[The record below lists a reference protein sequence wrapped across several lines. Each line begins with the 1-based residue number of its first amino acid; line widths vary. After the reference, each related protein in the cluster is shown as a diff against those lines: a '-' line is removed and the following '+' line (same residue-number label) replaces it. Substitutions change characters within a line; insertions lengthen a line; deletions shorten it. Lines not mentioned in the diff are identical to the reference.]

1 MLSVKIT
8 RLPVPMHSINSL
20 HQRISDA
27 FSNAKFTHDPLQL
40 YQPIA
45 YTLDLGGKRLRPLLV
60 LMSCDIFGGNIE
72 KAIYP
77 AMGVEIFHNFTLLHD
92 DIMDNAPL
100 RRGKKTVHQKWDTNT
115 AILSGDT
122 MFVIAYE
129 HVAKTD
135 PALLPQVLD
144 LFNDTARKVCEG
156 QQYDMNFETQANV
169 SIPDYMTMIRLK
181 TAVLIACS
189 LKLGAIVANASQ
201 DDADK
206 IYELGIE
213 LGLAFQ
219 LQDDFL
225 DAFGDASKFG
235 KAIGG
240 DIATNKKTFLL
251 LKAFELAKDD
261 TLIKLTN
268 CYFDKEIN
276 RQQKT
281 DEILN
286 IYRKL
291 NIDKITR
298 LEIEAHHW
306 KAMEILKSLQFAPE
320 MTSELIALMQ
330 EMLGRER

>member
-1 MLSVKIT
+1 
-8 RLPVPMHSINSL
+8 MHSLTSL
-20 HQRISDA
+20 NKRITEA
-27 FSNAKFTHDPLQL
+27 FSDTRFNQEPHQL
-40 YQPIA
+40 YQPIV

-60 LMSCDIFGGNIE
+60 LISCDLFGGDIE

-100 RRGKKTVHQKWDTNT
+100 RRGNTTVHEKWDTNT

-156 QQYDMNFETQANV
+156 QQYDMNFETQPNV
-169 SIPDYMTMIRLK
+169 SVPDYITMIRLK

-189 LKLGAIVANASQ
+189 LKLGAMLSNATAA
-201 DDADK
+201 DAEK
-206 IYELGIE
+206 IYDLGIE

-225 DAFGDASKFG
+225 DAFGDTSKFG

-240 DIATNKKTFLL
+240 DIATNKKTFLYI
-251 LKAFELAKDD
+251 KAFELAKGN
-261 TLIKLTN
+261 TLDKLTN
-268 CYFDKEIN
+268 YSFNREIPTVEKIEGILTIY
-276 RQQKT
+276 RELKI
-281 DEILN
+281 DEI
-286 IYRKL
+286 
-291 NIDKITR
+291 TR
-298 LEIEAHHW
+298 VEIENHHL
-306 KAMEILKSLQFAPE
+306 KAMDMLRSLQFNSEKTEE
-320 MTSELIALMQ
+320 MVGLMQ
-330 EMLGRER
+330 EMLSRER

>member
-1 MLSVKIT
+1 
-8 RLPVPMHSINSL
+8 MHSIKSL
-20 HQRISDA
+20 HERVNKA
-27 FSNAKFTHDPLQL
+27 FSKTLFSREPEQL

-45 YTLDLGGKRLRPLLV
+45 YTLDLGGKRLRPVLV
-60 LMSCDIFGGNIE
+60 LMACDIFGGELE
-72 KAIYP
+72 KAVYP

-100 RRGKKTVHQKWDTNT
+100 RRGNKTVHQKWDTNT

-122 MFVIAYE
+122 MFVVAYE

-135 PALLPQVLD
+135 PALLPQVLN

-156 QQYDMNFETQANV
+156 QQYDMNFETQADV
-169 SIPDYMTMIRLK
+169 TISDYMMMIRLK

-189 LKLGAIVANASQ
+189 LKLGAIIAHANPA
-201 DDADK
+201 DAER

-225 DAFGDASKFG
+225 DAFGDTGKFG
-235 KAIGG
+235 KTIGG
-240 DIATNKKTFLL
+240 DIATNKKTYLL
-251 LKAFELAKDD
+251 LKAFESARGD

-268 CYFDKEIN
+268 FFFDKDIPAK
-276 RQQKT
+276 QKT
-281 DEILN
+281 EGVLE
-286 IYRKL
+286 IYREL
-291 NIDKITR
+291 AIDKITR
-298 LEIEAHHW
+298 QKIEYHHG
-306 KAMEILKSLQFAPE
+306 KAMEILQSFHFDTE
-320 MTSELIALMQ
+320 ITSELEELMQ

>member
-1 MLSVKIT
+1 
-8 RLPVPMHSINSL
+8 MHSIKSL
-20 HQRISDA
+20 HNRISEA
-27 FSNAKFTHDPLQL
+27 FSDAKFTQDPLQL

-45 YTLDLGGKRLRPLLV
+45 YTLELGGKRLRPLLV
-60 LMSCDIFGGNIE
+60 LMSCDIFGGDIE
-72 KAIYP
+72 TAIYP

-100 RRGKKTVHQKWDTNT
+100 RRGMKTVHEKWDINT

-135 PALLPQVLD
+135 PALLPEVLN

-156 QQYDMNFETQANV
+156 QQYDMNFETQPGV
-169 SIPDYMTMIRLK
+169 SIADYMTMIRLK

-189 LKLGAIVANASQ
+189 LKLGAVLAHAGQ
-201 DDADK
+201 ADAEK
-206 IYELGIE
+206 IYDLGIE

-225 DAFGDASKFG
+225 DAFGDTSKFG

-251 LKAFELAKDD
+251 LKAFELAKGD

-268 CYFDKEIN
+268 YYFDREID
-276 RQQKT
+276 RQEKT
-281 DEILN
+281 EGILE

-291 NIDKITR
+291 EIDRITR
-298 LEIEAHHW
+298 LEIEAHHQ
-306 KAMEILKSLQFAPE
+306 KSMEILASFNFDPAI
-320 MTSELIALMQ
+320 TTELEELMQ

>member
-1 MLSVKIT
+1 
-8 RLPVPMHSINSL
+8 MHSISSL
-20 HQRISDA
+20 NNRISEA
-27 FSNAKFTHDPLQL
+27 FSDTRFNQEPQQL
-40 YQPIA
+40 YQPIV

-60 LMSCDIFGGNIE
+60 LISCDLFGGDIE

-100 RRGKKTVHQKWDTNT
+100 RRGNTTVHEKWDTNT

-156 QQYDMNFETQANV
+156 QQYDMNFETQPNV
-169 SIPDYMTMIRLK
+169 SVPDYITMIRLK

-189 LKLGAIVANASQ
+189 LKLGAILSNATAA
-201 DDADK
+201 DAEK
-206 IYELGIE
+206 IYDLGIE

-225 DAFGDASKFG
+225 DAFGDTSKFG

-240 DIATNKKTFLL
+240 DIATNKKTFLYI
-251 LKAFELAKDD
+251 KAFELAEGD
-261 TLIKLTN
+261 TLDKLTN
-268 CYFDKEIN
+268 YSFN
-276 RQQKT
+276 RKIPT
-281 DEILN
+281 AEKIEGILTIYRELKIDEI
-286 IYRKL
+286 
-291 NIDKITR
+291 TR
-298 LEIEAHHW
+298 VEIEHHHL
-306 KAMEILKSLQFAPE
+306 KAMDMLRSLQFNSEKTEE
-320 MTSELIALMQ
+320 MVGLMQ
-330 EMLGRER
+330 EMLSRER

>member
-1 MLSVKIT
+1 
-8 RLPVPMHSINSL
+8 MHSLKSL
-20 HQRISDA
+20 HQRIGEA
-27 FSNAKFTHDPLQL
+27 FSMTGFNQEPQQL
-40 YQPIA
+40 YLPIT
-45 YTLDLGGKRLRPLLV
+45 YTLDLGGKRLRPVLV
-60 LMSCDIFGGNIE
+60 LMACDIFGGDIE
-72 KAIYP
+72 KAVYP

-92 DIMDNAPL
+92 DIMDHAPL
-100 RRGKKTVHQKWDTNT
+100 RRGNKTVHQKWDINT

-135 PALLPQVLD
+135 PELLPQVLD

-156 QQYDMNFETQANV
+156 QQYDMNFETLANV
-169 SIPDYMTMIRLK
+169 SVSDYMTMIRLK

-189 LKLGAIVANASQ
+189 LKLGAIIAHAGQS
-201 DDADK
+201 DADK

-225 DAFGDASKFG
+225 DAFGDTSKFG

-240 DIATNKKTFLL
+240 DIATNKKTYLFI
-251 LKAFELAKDD
+251 KAFELAKED

-268 CYFDKEIN
+268 FYVDKEISVS
-276 RQQKT
+276 QKT
-281 DEILN
+281 EGILKIYRELKIDEIT
-286 IYRKL
+286 RQ
-291 NIDKITR
+291 KI
-298 LEIEAHHW
+298 EYHHG
-306 KAMEILKSLQFAPE
+306 KAMEILESLHFGKE
-320 MTSELIALMQ
+320 MTSEMIGLMQ